1 MQVYYNSQNIS
12 LHFWAWCI
20 QKRISSN
27 GLIIKHN
34 ISAKTFHIKIPFQN
48 AIELDKL
55 LSEGVSMNDFINKLN
70 SYDVDGAEWYAMFMQ
85 NGIIE

>member
-1 MQVYYNSQNIS
+1 MQVYYTLQNIS

-34 ISAKTFHIKIPFQN
+34 ISARTFHIKLPYSN

-55 LSEGVSMNDFINKLN
+55 LCKGISMNDFINKLN
-70 SYDVDGAEWYAMFMQ
+70 SYKVNGKDCYVMLMQ